1 MATKAV
7 LFDLDD
13 TLAPEETAVEAAFLA
28 TCEIAHRRHGIEPGA
43 LHEAIRRE
51 ARELWRGFPT
61 SPYCQ
66 ALGMSSW
73 EGLSADFLGD
83 DPNLRELR
91 ARTPSFRLDAWSR
104 ALAKHGISNAS
115 LVEELATTFP
125 QERRRQ
131 HTLFPGVET
140 ALTELRANFTLGM
153 VTNGPPD
160 LQREKI
166 EATRLAPYFRA
177 VIISGEVGI
186 GKPDPRIFAL
196 ALEKV
201 ATRPEEAVMVGN
213 SLSRDVVGAQ
223 EAGLKAVWINRAGN
237 DREDD
242 DVTPDAV
249 ITSLSQLGDA
259 LRALADESS
268 DI

>member
-1 MATKAV
+1 MIATAV

-13 TLAPEETAVEAAFLA
+13 TLVPEEAPVERAFLV
-28 TCEIAHRRHGIEPGA
+28 TCGIARQRYGIDPQALHGAVRRH
-43 LHEAIRRE
+43 
-51 ARELWRGFPT
+51 ARELWHGFPT

-66 ALGMSSW
+66 ALGWGSW

-83 DPNLRELR
+83 DPNLRTLR
-91 ARTPSFRLDAWSR
+91 EWVPTFRREAWSR
-104 ALAKHGISNAS
+104 GLAQHGISDAS

-125 QERRRQ
+125 HERRRQ
-131 HTLFPGVET
+131 HTLFPDVET
-140 ALTELRANFTLGM
+140 ALTELRVDRRLTI

-166 EATRLAPYFRA
+166 ETTELAQYFEA
-177 VIISGEVGI
+177 VIVSGEVGI

-201 ATRPEEAVMVGN
+201 AVPPDQATMVGD
-213 SLSRDVVGAQ
+213 SLSRDIEGAQ
-223 EAGLKAVWINRAGN
+223 AAGLKAVWLNRARN

-242 DVTPDAV
+242 SVMPDAE
-249 ITSLSQLGDA
+249 ITSLDQLA
-259 LRALADESS
+259 HVLKALAGA
-268 DI
+268 IGNR